1 MPSEINRE
9 GIKMTKG
16 RIHPLI
22 ASGKIFF
29 TAGVYDALSA
39 KIAERAGFKA
49 LLISG
54 YAVAASLLGE
64 PDVGLLTKTEVMD
77 VARRIIKAVKIPV
90 IVDGDTGYG
99 GPLNVIQVVEE
110 LIAMGAAG
118 VIFEDQTWPKRCG
131 HMRGKSVVAAEE
143 HVQKIRAAVETRGK
157 RSLVIVARTDSL
169 ATHGIDEA
177 IRRGNL
183 YRQAGADVIFVDAAN
198 TREEMKRVS
207 SEIKAPVTTNMIEG
221 GKTPVLSLQEIKD
234 MGFVSVGY
242 PLTAIFTAAR
252 ALTDAFDHLLENG
265 SSLGLGDR
273 VMQFDEF
280 VSVVGLEEKLK
291 LDERYKS

>member
-1 MPSEINRE
+1 MVKS
-9 GIKMTKG
+9 

-22 ASGKIFF
+22 ASGGIFF

-49 LLISG
+49 VLISG

-77 VARRIIKAVKIPV
+77 VARRIIRAVSIPV

-99 GPLNVIQVVEE
+99 GPLNVMQVVEE
-110 LIAMGAAG
+110 LISMGAAG

-131 HMRGKSVVAAEE
+131 HMRGKSVVDAEE
-143 HVQKIRAAVETRGK
+143 HVQKIKAAVETRGD
-157 RSLVIVARTDSL
+157 RPLIIVARTDSL

-183 YRQAGADVIFVDAAN
+183 YRQAGADTIFVDAAN
-198 TREEMKRVS
+198 TKEELRRVS
-207 SEIKAPVTTNMIEG
+207 SEIKAPTTTNMIEG
-221 GKTPVLSLQEIKD
+221 GKTPIFLLEEIKE
-234 MGFVSVGY
+234 MGFISVGY
-242 PLTAIFTAAR
+242 PLTAIYSAAR
-252 ALTDAFDHLLENG
+252 AITEAFDHLLEKGN
-265 SSLGLGDR
+265 SLGLGDR

-280 VSVVGLEEKLK
+280 VSLVGLEEKLK
-291 LDERYKS
+291 LDEQYKS